1 MEDWPPHFGR
11 SPPVPA
17 KTPGRIRAEELR
29 LGRRIGFELTRRC
42 WSYET
47 AAAAMGRVGCP
58 MNQSAIH
65 KIVKQKPPRRITVTE
80 LAAFAEV
87 FDVPVERLLK
97 PLEAAVSEEA
107 EDLLEELDQRRK
119 AYLPAARALMETANK
134 IAQLNVARDRF
145 QGRHLEAFAR
155 AENALIH
162 LVDVSLE
169 PEEELLGD
177 DISDS
182 AVVDDLQRLWQDE
195 NMLANQLASVE
206 GRIAA
211 HNEQHAELTSR
222 VTEVRKKI
230 SEVVQ
235 ASGEASTN

>member
-1 MEDWPPHFGR
+1 
-11 SPPVPA
+11 
-17 KTPGRIRAEELR
+17 
-29 LGRRIGFELTRRC
+29 
-42 WSYET
+42 
-47 AAAAMGRVGCP
+47 

-87 FDVPVERLLK
+87 FGVPVERLLK
-97 PLEAAVSEEA
+97 PLEVALSEEA
-107 EDLLEELDQRRK
+107 EALLDELQQRRK

-134 IAQLNVARDRF
+134 IAQLNRARDRF
-145 QGRHLEAFAR
+145 QGRQLEAFAR

-169 PEEELLGD
+169 DEAELLGGED
-177 DISDS
+177 TGDS
-182 AVVDDLQRLWQDE
+182 VLVDDLQRLWQDE

-206 GRIAA
+206 GHIAA
-211 HNEQHAELTSR
+211 LDRQHAELTSR
-222 VTEVRKKI
+222 LTEVRKEI

-235 ASGEASTN
+235 ASGETSTN